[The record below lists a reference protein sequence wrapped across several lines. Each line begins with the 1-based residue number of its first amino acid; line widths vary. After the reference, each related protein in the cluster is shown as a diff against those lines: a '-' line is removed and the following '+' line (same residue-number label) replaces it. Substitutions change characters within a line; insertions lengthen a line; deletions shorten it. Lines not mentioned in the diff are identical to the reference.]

1 MSSRQDTSRR
11 TEFRAALGELA
22 RIDKLELGAALRA
35 MLAVDAEA
43 LRVTRVSYWE
53 LAPDRSAIV
62 CRTLYRRDAGAYD
75 HGGELR
81 ASAIPAY
88 FGAMLEGCP
97 IAIDDALSDPRTRE
111 LVDSYLRPHAI
122 SSMLDVPVW
131 RSGKLAGVLCHE
143 HVGPARAWT
152 ADEQTF
158 VRGIGSMVSAVLDEV
173 DRARAEQRAR
183 FAAITSLAAG
193 VAHEIN
199 NPLTYIT
206 ANLTTALEDLDA
218 GILDPTSLRELLRD
232 AHYGAERVR
241 HIVHELVEAAQ
252 AMPPPA
258 RASPPSARPD
268 EARRRV
274 LLVDDEAPVRQSL
287 RRMLA
292 SAHDV
297 VVADDGASALATL
310 RSGLHVD
317 VVVCDLMMP
326 QMTGMELYAH
336 LVEERPELARRTIFM
351 TGGAFTADAR
361 AFLAACDRP
370 LLEKPIDRATLRRA
384 IASV

>member
-143 HVGPARAWT
+143 HVGPARA
-152 ADEQTF
+152 
-158 VRGIGSMVSAVLDEV
+158 
-173 DRARAEQRAR
+173 R

-218 GILDPTSLRELLRD
+218 GILDPTALRELLRD

-258 RASPPSARPD
+258 RASPVSARPD